1 MEANKVEKTYIC
13 DRCGATVKVGD
24 FPFCRGSADDHDGG
38 WRGAEE
44 PMEAHYDEM
53 LSTDGETFT
62 SMRAKVRFMDKHAI
76 VPKETPYTGKRRQY
90 FDLKGR

>member
-1 MEANKVEKTYIC
+1 MASNPEVTQSYVC
-13 DRCGATVKVGD
+13 DKCGSTVKIGD
-24 FPFCRGSADDHDGG
+24 FPFCRGSADDHEP

-44 PMEAHYDEM
+44 PMEAVYDEM
-53 LSTDGETFT
+53 LSTDGEHFT